1 MKDAKARIGMNA
13 ARQERGRARLQPCQS
28 GAIRHLS
35 LVAYGMVGVIVSVA
49 RIIIATLR
57 EIFDEAAYTRF
68 LQRHQ
73 ISSSPQAYGS
83 FLRERESAVAQR
95 VRCC

>member
-1 MKDAKARIGMNA
+1 MKNAKARIGMNA
-13 ARQERGRARLQPCQS
+13 SRQGPARARLQACQS
-28 GAIRHLS
+28 GVIRYVS
-35 LVAYGMVGVIVSVA
+35 LAVEGMVGVIVRLA
-49 RIIIATLR
+49 RIVIATLR

-73 ISSSPQAYGS
+73 ISSSPQAYA
-83 FLRERESAVAQR
+83 FFMRERESAVAQR